1 MPPKRKAAAKSKAT
15 AKEPESTEEEEPKPR
30 RGRARSRGDNT
41 AEAEAEPES
50 KKARTRS
57 SSSEVTEE
65 NGENSDADKQVA
77 EKNEPVAEENG
88 KDEAVETEEET
99 APEKD
104 EEPQPESEPEVSQAP
119 PREKVES
126 APEVALEPQQEEPAA
141 AMPTPVESQPQQQA
155 SLGLAADPTNPAPG
169 GLHDQFYMLLSPD
182 GLSAVIDVHP
192 RKCGAVI
199 GPRGSV
205 IHGMQERSG
214 ARIKLNQDYP
224 DGEMRKLTIS
234 GTQEQVQMCAELVKR
249 VLEPGGGSHSIHEN
263 ALSGGDVITEIVMC
277 PPTLVGRVVGRGGGN
292 VREVQSRSG
301 ARVQVNQHF
310 PEGQDRQVEVTG
322 TQAAVR
328 AAVELV
334 KFIMENGPV
343 LPAPGMPLTAGAAA
357 GGGAYGPGVSAGGG
371 GAGGVSLAPG
381 TAAVTVECPKACIGR
396 VIGRGGDTVSRIQRE
411 TQAKVHIDQNVPEGA
426 PVKVNISG
434 YEAAVHAA
442 IKLVQDIMVNGSAG
456 FSGGGGGVGVGGGY
470 GQQPQQQM
478 GGYGGGGGGGY
489 GQQPQQQMG
498 GYGGGGHGGGGG
510 GYGGQ
515 GGARG
520 GGGGYGV
527 HAGSTYG
534 PGGGGQQQYAAQH
547 TGGYGGGGGAPP
559 PRGGPPPGG
568 LPQGWVEYKDQG
580 GTPYFHN
587 AASGATQWERPQ

>member
-1 MPPKRKAAAKSKAT
+1 MPPKRKAAAKSKVT
-15 AKEPESTEEEEPKPR
+15 AKEPESTEEEGPKPR
-30 RGRARSRGDNT
+30 RGRARSRGDST

-57 SSSEVTEE
+57 SSSEVAED
-65 NGENSDADKQVA
+65 NGENSDADKQAA
-77 EKNEPVAEENG
+77 EKSEPVAEENG
-88 KDEAVETEEET
+88 KDDAVEAKEET
-99 APEKD
+99 APEE
-104 EEPQPESEPEVSQAP
+104 EEPEPEPEPEVTQGP
-119 PREKVES
+119 PQEKVES
-126 APEVALEPQQEEPAA
+126 APEVALEPQQVEPVA
-141 AMPTPVESQPQQQA
+141 AMPAPVENQPQQQA
-155 SLGLAADPTNPAPG
+155 SRELAADPTNPAPG

-199 GPRGSV
+199 GSRGAV

-234 GTQEQVQMCAELVKR
+234 GSQEQVQMCAELVKR

-263 ALSGGDVITEIVMC
+263 ALSGGDVMTEIVMC
-277 PPTLVGRVVGRGGGN
+277 PPPLVGRVVGRGGGN
-292 VREVQSRSG
+292 VREVQTRSG
-301 ARVQVNQHF
+301 ARVQVNQQF
-310 PEGQDRQVEVTG
+310 PEGQDRQVEITG

-357 GGGAYGPGVSAGGG
+357 GGGAGGGAYGPGVSAGGG
-371 GAGGVSLAPG
+371 GAGGVALAPG

-456 FSGGGGGVGVGGGY
+456 FGGGGGIGGGY
-470 GQQPQQQM
+470 GQQQQM
-478 GGYGGGGGGGY
+478 GGYGVGGGGGY

-498 GYGGGGHGGGGG
+498 GYGSGGHGGGGG

-515 GGARG
+515 GGSRG
-520 GGGGYGV
+520 GGGGYGG

-534 PGGGGQQQYAAQH
+534 PGGGGGGQQQYAAQH
-547 TGGYGGGGGAPP
+547 TGGYGGGGAPP
-559 PRGGPPPGG
+559 PRGGPPGGG
-568 LPQGWVEYKDQG
+568 LPHGWVEYKDQG

-587 AASGATQWERPQ
+587 AASGVTQWERP